1 MNAIARTLAMIA
13 ALCIMAG
20 CQSAYEMRIEYAPVI
35 VEDVRQA
42 RDLARDGDD
51 VIAAACFDVLLGA
64 FEKWRDYPMAAGA
77 AAAYERARLARRF
90 LESDHLRMACGPL
103 LDDSTSSVLGLVRR
117 FGVP

>member
-1 MNAIARTLAMIA
+1 MLATLA
-13 ALCIMAG
+13 LVSG
-20 CQSAYEMRIEYAPVI
+20 CQNAYELRLEYAPVI

-51 VIAAACFDVLLGA
+51 AIAEACFNVLLAA
-64 FEKWRDYPMAAGA
+64 FERWRDYPKAAGA

-103 LDDSTSSVLGLVRR
+103 LDDSTGSVLGLIRR